1 MLEAILNI
9 ALLLIEI
16 ILWTVFV
23 IGIVRSDNAPSCDDD
38 CNHCPFLKCDDE
50 GRKQK

>member
-1 MLEAILNI
+1 MLEAILNV

-23 IGIVRSDNAPSCDDD
+23 IGIVRSDKSPPCDDG
-38 CNHCPFLKCDDE
+38 CNRCPFPMCDDE
-50 GRKQK
+50 RRNQK

>member
-1 MLEAILNI
+1 MLKATLNI

-16 ILWTVFV
+16 ILWTVF
-23 IGIVRSDNAPSCDDD
+23 IVEIARSDKSPLCNDD
-38 CNHCPFLKCDDE
+38 CNRCPFPKCDDE